1 MPSKSSSGLTGEDGE
16 GRGGEDGSM
25 NVRHIGLACRSEENA
40 DRFYAEF
47 LGLKKGDPKALPA
60 SISQSLF
67 DIGADLP
74 VINYA
79 DDRLHFEVF
88 ILAEDPRPIGPP
100 AHVCLE
106 TDDLDS
112 FLERARAMDVPV
124 VRIPK
129 GSGWVTFI
137 RDYDGNLFEIKASA

>member
-1 MPSKSSSGLTGEDGE
+1 
-16 GRGGEDGSM
+16 M
-25 NVRHIGLACRSEENA
+25 NVRHIGLACRSEGNA
-40 DRFYAEF
+40 DRFYADF
-47 LGLKKGDPKALPA
+47 LGLKKADPKILPA

-67 DIGADLP
+67 GVEADLP

-88 ILAEDPRPIGPP
+88 ILTDGARPIGPP

-106 TDDLDS
+106 TDDLET
-112 FLERARAMDVPV
+112 FLDRARTMDVPV

-129 GSGWVTFI
+129 GTGWVTFI
-137 RDYDGNLFEIKASA
+137 RDYEGNLFEIKASA